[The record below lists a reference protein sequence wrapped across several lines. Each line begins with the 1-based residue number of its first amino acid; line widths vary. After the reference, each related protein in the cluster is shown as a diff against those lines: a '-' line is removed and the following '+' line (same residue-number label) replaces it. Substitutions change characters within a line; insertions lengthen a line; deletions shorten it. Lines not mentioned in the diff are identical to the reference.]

1 LSGDFYN
8 HKRGENENLF
18 SFSPSAVIICQKIFL
33 AYFFKVSWHIFS
45 PSVIQRVTIMKSIFI
60 ADAIHGTIVVSADE
74 AAVIDHPYVQ
84 RLRFIR
90 QLGFV
95 SWVYPC
101 ATHDRFSH
109 ALGAMHVSSLFADQ
123 LLMNE
128 EYSVLARIL
137 NAEEKKFLR
146 HIIRLSGLLHD
157 VGHAPFSHT
166 AEAVMPH
173 VSSLAIPDMWTGRPV
188 KDRAARHEDY
198 SVLLIAGMSE
208 GERAVITREEAEI
221 ISSLIHHKYIRIPD
235 SWHTH
240 FSSAVNGQSL
250 HAVIKTIIS
259 SDIDADR
266 MDYLLRD
273 AHFAGVTYGHFDL
286 PWLISNLGTVH
297 VGDTYSISISESG
310 IQALEHYLLARANM
324 YAQVYMHKTVK
335 CFDYYFHKAIEEKE
349 IDYRMPIGR
358 ESYVAMRDST
368 LIELLFGAAKQNS
381 LSWSARLVN
390 REPAKRLCRIWG
402 SREQSEILFGQVHKE
417 LQRMGIT
424 PFLHFTK
431 NKFLDAEGSQASIA
445 SHAPQSLFSGLATVP
460 VTVVRK
466 QFGIVS
472 AAPLSDYA
480 FILKRYHDDI
490 SVGDIYVLRDEYEAH
505 ESEIRVVIK
514 KFHMRSPTETIISEE
529 D

>member
-1 LSGDFYN
+1 M
-8 HKRGENENLF
+8 K
-18 SFSPSAVIICQKIFL
+18 
-33 AYFFKVSWHIFS
+33 
-45 PSVIQRVTIMKSIFI
+45 TISI
-60 ADAIHGTIVVSADE
+60 ADAIYGTIVLSEGE
-74 AAVIDHPYVQ
+74 AAIVDHSYVQ

-95 SWVYPC
+95 SFVYPC

-123 LLMNE
+123 LLTND

-146 HIIRLSGLLHD
+146 RIIRLSGLLHD

-166 AEAVMPH
+166 AEAVMPPL
-173 VSSLAIPDMWTGRPV
+173 SDLAIPDAWLRHPL
-188 KDRAARHEDY
+188 KNRAARHEDY

-208 GERAVITREEAEI
+208 GNDAVITKEEAEI

-240 FSSAVNGQSL
+240 FSERVNSQSL
-250 HAVIKTIIS
+250 HGVIKTIIS

-286 PWLISNLGTVH
+286 PWLISNLGTVRL
-297 VGDTYSISISESG
+297 DNAYSISISESG

-349 IDYRMPIGR
+349 IGYHMPIGR
-358 ESYVAMRDST
+358 EAYVAMRDST
-368 LIELLFGAAKQNS
+368 LIELLFGAAKQNP
-381 LSWSARLVN
+381 LSWSARLMN
-390 REPAKRLCRIWG
+390 RQPAKRLCRIWG
-402 SREQSEILFGQVHKE
+402 SREQAEILFGHVYKE
-417 LQRMGIT
+417 LQRMGIH

-431 NKFLDAEGSQASIA
+431 NKFLDVESSQASAA
-445 SHAPQSLFSGLATVP
+445 SHSPQSLFSGLATVP

-466 QFGIVS
+466 QFGIIS

-490 SVGDIYVLRDEYEAH
+490 AVGDIYILRDDYEANV
-505 ESEIRVVIK
+505 SVIRSVIK
-514 KFHMRSPTETIISEE
+514 KFHVRSPTEIIISEE

>member
-1 LSGDFYN
+1 M
-8 HKRGENENLF
+8 K
-18 SFSPSAVIICQKIFL
+18 
-33 AYFFKVSWHIFS
+33 
-45 PSVIQRVTIMKSIFI
+45 TISI
-60 ADAIHGTIVVSADE
+60 ADAIHSSITLSTDE
-74 AAVIDHPYVQ
+74 AAIIDHPYVQ

-95 SWVYPC
+95 SFVYPC

-109 ALGAMHVSSLFADQ
+109 ALGALHVSSLFADQ

-137 NAEEKKFLR
+137 STEEKKFLQR
-146 HIIRLSGLLHD
+146 IIRMSGLLHD
-157 VGHAPFSHT
+157 IGHAPFSHT
-166 AEAVMPH
+166 AESVMPL
-173 VSSLAIPDMWTGRPV
+173 VSNLAIPDAWLRHPIAN
-188 KDRAARHEDY
+188 RSARHEDY

-208 GERAVITREEAEI
+208 ESHAVITKDEAEI

-240 FSSAVNGQSL
+240 FSPAINSPSL
-250 HAVIKTIIS
+250 HAVVKTIIS

-286 PWLISNLGTVH
+286 PWLISNLGTVML
-297 VGDTYSISISESG
+297 GDTYSISVSESG

-335 CFDYYFHKAIEEKE
+335 CFDYYFHKAIGEKE
-349 IDYRMPIGR
+349 IDYRMPVSR
-358 ESYVAMRDST
+358 ESYVAMRDAT
-368 LIELLFGAAKQNS
+368 LTELLFKAAKENP

-402 SREQSEILFGQVHKE
+402 SQEQSQNLFGQVRKE
-417 LQRMGIT
+417 LRRLGIN

-431 NKFLDAEGSQASIA
+431 SKFLDVENASVNGMP
-445 SHAPQSLFSGLATVP
+445 HKPQSLFSGLAMVP
-460 VTVVRK
+460 VTVVRR
-466 QFGIVS
+466 QFGVISV
-472 AAPLSDYA
+472 APLSDYT

-490 SVGDIYVLRDEYEAH
+490 AVGDIYVLRDEYAAH
-505 ESEIRVVIK
+505 ESAICSVIK
-514 KFHMRSPTETIISEE
+514 KFHTHSPTEAMLNDKQEQK
-529 D
+529 

>member
-1 LSGDFYN
+1 M
-8 HKRGENENLF
+8 K
-18 SFSPSAVIICQKIFL
+18 
-33 AYFFKVSWHIFS
+33 
-45 PSVIQRVTIMKSIFI
+45 TISI
-60 ADAIHGTIVVSADE
+60 ADAIHRTITLSTDE
-74 AAVIDHPYVQ
+74 AAILDHPYLQ

-95 SWVYPC
+95 SFVYPC

-109 ALGAMHVSSLFADQ
+109 ALGTLHVSSLFADQ

-137 NAEEKKFLR
+137 NAQEKKFLR
-146 HIIRLSGLLHD
+146 RIIRLAGLLHD

-166 AEAVMPH
+166 AESVMPPFGD
-173 VSSLAIPDMWTGRPV
+173 LAIPDAWLRHSITNRL
-188 KDRAARHEDY
+188 ARHEDY

-208 GERAVITREEAEI
+208 GTQAVITKDEAEI

-240 FSSAVNGQSL
+240 FSDQVNSPSL

-286 PWLISNLGTVH
+286 LWLISNLGTV
-297 VGDTYSISISESG
+297 VLGDTYSIGISESG

-335 CFDYYFHKAIEEKE
+335 CFDYYFHKAIDEKE
-349 IDYRMPIGR
+349 IDYRMPSDR
-358 ESYVAMRDST
+358 ESYVAMRDAT
-368 LIELLFGAAKQNS
+368 LIELLFGTAKQNP

-390 REPAKRLCRIWG
+390 REPAKRLCRMWG
-402 SREQSEILFGQVHKE
+402 SREQAQDLFGQVRKE
-417 LQRMGIT
+417 LHHLSVN
-424 PFLHFTK
+424 PFFHFTK
-431 NKFLDAEGSQASIA
+431 SKFLDVEIPSGNGT
-445 SHAPQSLFSGLATVP
+445 SHGAQSLFSRLATVP

-466 QFGIVS
+466 QFGVVS

-490 SVGDIYVLRDEYEAH
+490 AVADIYVLRDEYAVH
-505 ESEIRVVIK
+505 ESAIRSVIK
-514 KFHMRSPTETIISEE
+514 KFHIHSPTEMILNEE
-529 D
+529 E

>member
-1 LSGDFYN
+1 M
-8 HKRGENENLF
+8 K
-18 SFSPSAVIICQKIFL
+18 II
-33 AYFFKVSWHIFS
+33 S
-45 PSVIQRVTIMKSIFI
+45 I
-60 ADAIHGTIVVSADE
+60 ADAIHRTVILSADE
-74 AAVIDHPYVQ
+74 AAIMDHAYVQ

-137 NAEEKKFLR
+137 NSEEKKFLR
-146 HIIRLSGLLHD
+146 RIIRLSGLLHD

-166 AEAVMPH
+166 AETVMPPL
-173 VSSLAIPDMWTGRPV
+173 SDLAIPDAWLRHPV

-208 GERAVITREEAEI
+208 GDGAVITKEDAEI

-240 FSSAVNGQSL
+240 FSTQVNSQSL

-286 PWLISNLGTVH
+286 PWLISNLGIVS
-297 VGDTYSISISESG
+297 VGDSYSISISESG

-349 IDYRMPIGR
+349 IDYRMPSDR
-358 ESYVAMRDST
+358 KAYVGMRDAT
-368 LIELLFGAAKQNS
+368 LIELLFEAAKKDH
-381 LSWSARLVN
+381 LSWSSRLVN

-402 SREQSEILFGQVHKE
+402 SREQAEELFDRVRKE
-417 LQRMGIT
+417 LHRINVN

-431 NKFLDAEGSQASIA
+431 SKFLDVESSPV
-445 SHAPQSLFSGLATVP
+445 SNSQSLFSGLAAVP
-460 VTVVRK
+460 IMVVRK
-466 QFGIVS
+466 QFGVVS

-490 SVGDIYVLRDEYEAH
+490 SVGDIYVLRDEYEAY
-505 ESEIRVVIK
+505 ESEIRMVIK